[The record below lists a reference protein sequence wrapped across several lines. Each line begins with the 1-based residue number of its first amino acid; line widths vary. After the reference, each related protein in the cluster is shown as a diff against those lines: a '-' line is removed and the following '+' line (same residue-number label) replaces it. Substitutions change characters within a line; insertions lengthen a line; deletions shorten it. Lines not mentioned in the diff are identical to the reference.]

1 MSWNDLPGPQHEA
14 LVKMVTELNAFGY
27 GAPWVQDPDRGDIVV
42 SIVREGFTYARRI
55 ILPDGT
61 VI

>member
-1 MSWNDLPGPQHEA
+1 MSWNDLQEPQRDS
-14 LVKMVTELNAFGY
+14 LVKMVTALNVFGY
-27 GAPWVQDPDRGDIVV
+27 GAPWVQDPDRGDVVV
-42 SIVREGFTYARRI
+42 SIVREGFTYSRRI